1 MSIIYIYIY
10 THCLSVQMHVYVS
23 VYFRATASQTLPQTR
38 ATLDHRSNLEDRST
52 CPDHLSGLSA
62 LCCRARDSRL
72 SMLTQMLPMVL
83 PLLGCCDI
91 NLLLCN
97 TTTVA
102 QTKDRTSRCG
112 SYVVGRSAVITKVTK
127 DKPVLNNA
135 SRYHGAITC
144 TKNMT
149 YWSMFTVIF
158 LRSRSSCAIAFP
170 LLLVVIGFYG

>member
-1 MSIIYIYIY
+1 MPGSP
-10 THCLSVQMHVYVS
+10 V
-23 VYFRATASQTLPQTR
+23 RAFPL
-38 ATLDHRSNLEDRST
+38 
-52 CPDHLSGLSA
+52 

-72 SMLTQMLPMVL
+72 SMLRQMLPMVL

-97 TTTVA
+97 TNTVA

-127 DKPVLNNA
+127 DKPVPNNA

-149 YWSMFTVIF
+149 YWSMFTVIS

-170 LLLVVIGFYG
+170 LVARCDRVLWVSVRDHQEDLGESNLGAMLHGVLVRERARP